1 MNLIYGALL
10 LWSAGKEIS
19 EENVKKIATAT
30 GTHVEEAQ
38 IKALVSALDGVDI
51 KQAIEKAAIPVAVA
65 AAPVSAGP
73 FAEKAEESE
82 EDKEKKAEEAAEG
95 LSALFG

>member
-1 MNLIYGALL
+1 MNLVYGALL

-51 KQAIEKAAIPVAVA
+51 KQAIEKAAMPVAAPVVA
-65 AAPVSAGP
+65 AAGPV
-73 FAEKAEESE
+73 AEKKAEENE
-82 EDKEKKAEEAAEG
+82 EEKEKKAEEAAEG

>member
-1 MNLIYGALL
+1 MNLVYGALL

-51 KQAIEKAAIPVAVA
+51 KQAIEKAAMPVAVA
-65 AAPVSAGP
+65 APAVQTAVKEGKK
-73 FAEKAEESE
+73 EE

>member
-1 MNLIYGALL
+1 MNLVYGALL

-51 KQAIEKAAIPVAVA
+51 KQAIEKAAQLLGSIPHVAFQK
-65 AAPVSAGP
+65 SAKELR
-73 FAEKAEESE
+73 EKLEEISNIISP
-82 EDKEKKAEEAAEG
+82 EKFIQKH
-95 LSALFG
+95 